1 MLFHLHFLKHILLH
15 FIATTSQNCKDSKS
29 AIIETDANDF
39 FSSIIFPLR
48 CTSILYEEKTQYC
61 LVMSTGKYMTIKL
74 MPVKSTICKT
84 FDKPKFTHE
93 KYLWAIFFV
102 PLSKVQ
108 ANIPTSTK
116 GVLSNYHMIIRY
128 VRINQFE
135 RTIYWELK
143 CAKAESFFGLCKLFE
158 TMNIDRNKLFVYYY
172 QDKRNENGF
181 YCKQLIKV
189 TKSLVA

>member
-1 MLFHLHFLKHILLH
+1 
-15 FIATTSQNCKDSKS
+15 
-29 AIIETDANDF
+29 
-39 FSSIIFPLR
+39 
-48 CTSILYEEKTQYC
+48 
-61 LVMSTGKYMTIKL
+61 MTIKL

-128 VRINQFE
+128 VRIKQISRNVQMQSPFS
-135 RTIYWELK
+135 I
-143 CAKAESFFGLCKLFE
+143 SKLFE
-158 TMNIDRNKLFVYYY
+158 TMNIDRNKMFVYYNK
-172 QDKRNENGF
+172 DKRNEIGF
-181 YCKQLIKV
+181 YCEQLIKV

>member
-1 MLFHLHFLKHILLH
+1 
-15 FIATTSQNCKDSKS
+15 
-29 AIIETDANDF
+29 
-39 FSSIIFPLR
+39 
-48 CTSILYEEKTQYC
+48 
-61 LVMSTGKYMTIKL
+61 MTIKL

-116 GVLSNYHMIIRY
+116 GVLSNYHMIIVWIKQRIAIFSPKLRH
-128 VRINQFE
+128 VRKEPIWVYLRKTANMQRQSPFS
-135 RTIYWELK
+135 I
-143 CAKAESFFGLCKLFE
+143 SKLFE
-158 TMNIDRNKLFVYYY
+158 TMNIERNKLFVYYY
-172 QDKRNENGF
+172 KDKRNEIGF
-181 YCKQLIKV
+181 YCEQLIKV